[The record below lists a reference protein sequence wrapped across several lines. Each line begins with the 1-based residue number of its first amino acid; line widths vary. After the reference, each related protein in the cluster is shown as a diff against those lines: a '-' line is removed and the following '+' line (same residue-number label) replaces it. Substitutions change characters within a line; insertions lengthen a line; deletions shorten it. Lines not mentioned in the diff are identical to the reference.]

1 MTTRST
7 TRRAVRARVGHYLA
21 FVASALVIAFWIR
34 VLRPAALGGPTSY
47 IVIRG
52 NSMLPTY
59 ASGDLVV
66 VHTAA
71 TYQVSDVVAY
81 RVPDGQIGSGLIV
94 IHRIVWVGHD
104 GFTLRG
110 DNNPSID
117 PWTPA
122 ASNVVGHAW
131 FSVPGFGRVL
141 AVIRSPV
148 ILGAMAASVA
158 AAIVVTWRPRE
169 RRRRRR
175 SPAGVRENAPTAS

>member
-1 MTTRST
+1 MTSPLT
-7 TRRAVRARVGHYLA
+7 TRRPRRGRLA
-21 FVASALVIAFWIR
+21 HGLALATSALVIVLWVL

-66 VHTAA
+66 VQRAA
-71 TYQVSDVVAY
+71 TYHVGDVVAY
-81 RVPDGQIGSGLIV
+81 RVPRGDLGAGLIV
-94 IHRIVWVGHD
+94 IHRMVGIGSD
-104 GFTLRG
+104 GFTMRG

-122 ASNVVGHAW
+122 ASNVLGHAW

-141 AVIRSPV
+141 AVIRNPV
-148 ILGAMAASVA
+148 MLGALAASVA
-158 AAIVVTWRPRE
+158 AAIVVTWRPRDRKRD
-169 RRRRRR
+169 RRA
-175 SPAGVRENAPTAS
+175 PVGVRENAPTAS